1 MRHYYALLFFVG
13 LWTGE
18 VFSVLLHPEQRLGRN
33 LRASATLS
41 GVISSK
47 KPMCNRLINMG
58 THFTVEV
65 SVGTPPQKF
74 GLVADTGSGAVIVQS
89 CLCRK
94 FSPDCKETEDCFQGM
109 NRSSTFIAP
118 ERNATLRL
126 LSFGSGDIVA
136 AVATDVVRLGQEQA
150 TMKEGLL
157 LMVDRYLQ
165 MSGHFEGILGL
176 GIPSWIANADAPPKI
191 NGADPVEKI
200 EQASDSE
207 NKTKAPDPFPRFM
220 EASGVERFSIC
231 MNNGAD
237 GVLQLQTPPA
247 PKMLKQVGHNHWSVD
262 FQGFSVGSS
271 GAPIKFCDKSS
282 KEDWQHIACAAIP
295 DSGTTL
301 MLGPREQVEELFSE
315 LCHRW
320 PRCKNSLMAE
330 QYPARTFRQLLG
342 SCTDWLHE
350 EGLSEVP
357 SIFMHVAGADG
368 DKQVLE
374 LTGWAYV
381 IMSPDADGNRYCQAL
396 FGEWEFETKLHG
408 PVWIFG
414 TPLFYQFQ
422 VVFETQEKGH
432 PASIG
437 FGPANCGSCNEETS
451 LVLDTGFHR
460 GSHIPRLMQ
469 GKPRMPSIDPRQPL

>member
-1 MRHYYALLFFVG
+1 M
-13 LWTGE
+13 GE
-18 VFSVLLHPEQRLGRN
+18 VSCLLLHSEPHLGRN

-47 KPMCNRLINMG
+47 KPMCNKLINMD

-65 SVGTPPQKF
+65 SVGTPPQTF

-89 CLCRK
+89 CVCRQ

-118 ERNATLRL
+118 KRNATLRL

-176 GIPSWIANADAPPKI
+176 GIPSWIANADAPPAI
-191 NGADPVEKI
+191 TGADPVEQI
-200 EQASDSE
+200 EHASNGK
-207 NKTKAPDPFPRFM
+207 NKTKEPDPFPRFM
-220 EASGVERFSIC
+220 EASGVEGFSIC
-231 MNNGAD
+231 MNDGAD
-237 GVLQLQTPPA
+237 GVLQLHSPNA
-247 PKMLKQVGHNHWSVD
+247 PKMLKQVGYQHWSLD

-271 GAPIKFCDKSS
+271 SAPITFCDKSS
-282 KEDWQHIACAAIP
+282 KEKGQHIACAAIP

-301 MLGPREQVEELFSE
+301 MLGPRKQVEELFSE

-320 PRCKNSLMAE
+320 PRCKNRVMAE
-330 QYPARTFRQLLG
+330 EYPARTFRQLLG

-357 SIFMHVAGADG
+357 SIFIHVAGADG

-374 LTGWAYV
+374 LTAWAYV
-381 IMSPDADGNRYCQAL
+381 IMTPGVDGNDYCEAL
-396 FGEWEFETKLHG
+396 FGEWEYETALHG
-408 PVWIFG
+408 PVWILG
-414 TPLFYQFQ
+414 TPLFYQYQ
-422 VVFETQEKGH
+422 VVFALQEKGQ

-437 FGPANCGSCNEETS
+437 FGPADCGSCNEETS
-451 LVLDTGFHR
+451 LVLDTGFRR
-460 GSHIPRLMQ
+460 GSRLPRLMK